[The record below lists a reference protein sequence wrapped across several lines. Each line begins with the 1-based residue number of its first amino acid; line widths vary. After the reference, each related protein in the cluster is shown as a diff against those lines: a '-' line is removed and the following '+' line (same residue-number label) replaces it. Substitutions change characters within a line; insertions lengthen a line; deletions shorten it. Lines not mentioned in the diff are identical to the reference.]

1 MSYKIVKIKGF
12 VTIVPW
18 WSKDPDPEPD
28 PDPYLWL
35 MDPDPEPGDRKTN
48 MIFILSNC
56 VFGPSFSCCCNGYKC
71 AFLFVE
77 TYNDVMSLEQTN
89 RELAEELE
97 EARDRLYQAQK
108 DRKVET
114 KELQDKSLALA
125 EDLKR
130 ARTEAQKYKAGLEK
144 TRVFF

>member
-1 MSYKIVKIKGF
+1 
-12 VTIVPW
+12 
-18 WSKDPDPEPD
+18 
-28 PDPYLWL
+28 
-35 MDPDPEPGDRKTN
+35 
-48 MIFILSNC
+48 
-56 VFGPSFSCCCNGYKC
+56 
-71 AFLFVE
+71 
-77 TYNDVMSLEQTN
+77 MSLEQTN

-130 ARTEAQKYKAGLEK
+130 ARAEAQKYKAGLEK
-144 TRVFF
+144 TRFFIYIFAQKREFLGFISVSRILLGASRL